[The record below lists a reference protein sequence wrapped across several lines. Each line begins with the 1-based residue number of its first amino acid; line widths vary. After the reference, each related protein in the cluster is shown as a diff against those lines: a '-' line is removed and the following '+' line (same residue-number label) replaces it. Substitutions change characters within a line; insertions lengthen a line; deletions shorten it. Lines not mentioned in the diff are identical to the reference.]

1 MTDTPKLEPMLEM
14 YIYETIQLIDRLE
27 QLIMDSEVSGD
38 LSEGM
43 EEIFRIMHTI
53 KGNSMMM
60 MFEGI
65 AELAHITEDLF
76 DYLRKT
82 ESVQPDYEK
91 ITDLVLD
98 GIDHIKTSIHQ
109 LQSGE
114 DPLEKPQSLIDEIK
128 EYLDSLIFINSDDAQ
143 VEADKA
149 DDTKQ
154 DNQKY
159 YIAPVKGEEKTTG
172 ERSSGMR
179 AYEVVFRF
187 SSGCEM
193 ENIRAFSVVHGFKDQ
208 AEDILHIPHEI
219 VEDENAIEYI
229 KESGFQ
235 MIFRTAE
242 SDEAVRSYFETVAF
256 AEDMR
261 IQQLNND
268 QYEKALRRYLGLDD
282 SGGQNEDKTNQAVQ
296 DLENELEEEI
306 KEMKEMKAEN
316 DQEAV
321 QDDAETLDLT
331 DDQDEETDEGSDTVK
346 NADEKENEKR
356 QKEAQEERPKVKSA
370 GVKPKK
376 TANTKREVQTSAQAY
391 ISVGIPKVDKLMD
404 LVGELVVSESM
415 VTRNPDLTEMH
426 LENFDKAV
434 RQHRIIINELQDI
447 VMSIRMMP
455 LAMTFQKMSRLV
467 RDMKKKVGKDIDFEL
482 RGQETEVDKNV
493 IEQIGDPLMHIIR
506 NSIDHGIESNEDRE
520 NKGKMDRARIVL
532 EAKHSGGDV
541 WITVKDNGQGIDPE
555 KILSKAENK
564 GLLMKPRDEYSDK
577 DIYNFLFHSGF
588 STKDQVTEFSGRGVG
603 LDVVA
608 RNVEALGGTIVVDSE
623 VGKGSEFAIRI
634 PLTLAIIDGMMMSVG
649 KSIFVLPITA
659 IKESFSAKEHK
670 VIVDPE
676 GHEMCMIRGVCYPI
690 QRLHS
695 RFGIGTECTNIDD
708 GILIMTEYDGN
719 VSLLFADAILGEQQ
733 VVVKSLSSFLQ
744 KVNGISGCAL
754 LGDGRI
760 SLILDPAG
768 LVKS

>member
-38 LSEGM
+38 LSQGM

-65 AELAHITEDLF
+65 AGLAHITEDLF
-76 DYLRKT
+76 DYLRKS
-82 ESVQPDYEK
+82 ENVEPDYEK

-98 GIDHIKTSIHQ
+98 GIDHIKTSVQQ
-109 LQSGE
+109 LESGGE
-114 DPLEKPQSLIDEIK
+114 PLEKPEGLIEEIK
-128 EYLDSLIFINSDDAQ
+128 EYLDSLTFMNSDAAETTQEDLKTTPQ
-143 VEADKA
+143 E
-149 DDTKQ
+149 TQ
-154 DNQKY
+154 NY
-159 YIAPVKGEEKTTG
+159 YIAPVKGDEKTTPKPPSD
-172 ERSSGMR
+172 ER

-187 SSGCEM
+187 SEGSEM

-208 AEDILHIPHEI
+208 VIDMLHIPKEI
-219 VEDENAIEYI
+219 VEDENAINLI
-229 KESGFQ
+229 KEHGFK
-235 MIFRTAE
+235 MLFRTVEEEAVVHEYFNSVAFSEGMQVVKLTNAE
-242 SDEAVRSYFETVAF
+242 YDKQLRVYLNLDEAVA
-256 AEDMR
+256 
-261 IQQLNND
+261 N
-268 QYEKALRRYLGLDD
+268 
-282 SGGQNEDKTNQAVQ
+282 
-296 DLENELEEEI
+296 
-306 KEMKEMKAEN
+306 
-316 DQEAV
+316 
-321 QDDAETLDLT
+321 T
-331 DDQDEETDEGSDTVK
+331 DDQEDISVENQTTGIPPVETNVSQDSEVIETDLIIEEVIEDSIESTPQVAASVADEELV
-346 NADEKENEKR
+346 A
-356 QKEAQEERPKVKSA
+356 QKTEVKSK
-370 GVKPKK
+370 GVQKK
-376 TANTKREVQTSAQAY
+376 SNNNSGSQSY

-415 VTRNPDLTEMH
+415 VTRNPDLVDIQ

-455 LAMTFQKMSRLV
+455 LAMTFQKMNRLV

-482 RGQETEVDKNV
+482 RGHETEVDKNV

-506 NSIDHGIESNEDRE
+506 NSIDHGIEANDIRE
-520 NKGKMDRARIVL
+520 QKGKKERAKIVL

-541 WITVKDNGQGIDPE
+541 WITVKDNGQGIDPD
-555 KILSKAENK
+555 KILGKAESK
-564 GLLMKPRDEYSDK
+564 GLLMKQKEEYTDREV
-577 DIYNFLFHSGF
+577 YNFLFHSGF
-588 STKDQVTEFSGRGVG
+588 STKEKVTEFSGRGVG

-623 VGKGSEFAIRI
+623 IGKGSEFAIRI
-634 PLTLAIIDGMMMSVG
+634 PLTLAIIDGMMMSVN

-659 IKESFSAKEHK
+659 IKESFSAKEHD

-676 GHEMCMIRGVCYPI
+676 GHEMCMIRGECYPI
-690 QRLHS
+690 LRLHD
-695 RFGIGTECTNIDD
+695 RFSINTNSTDIND

-733 VVVKSLSSFLQ
+733 VVVKNLSSFLQ
-744 KVNGISGCAL
+744 KVEGISGCAL

-768 LVKS
+768 LVNM